1 MQKKKFKFSIIVPIY
16 NVEEYIEETIESV
29 INQTIGFEDNVQL
42 ILINDGSPDN
52 SESIC
57 LEYKEKYPNNI
68 VYIKQK
74 NGGVSS
80 ARNKGL
86 EYAEGEFVN
95 FLDSDD
101 KWDVDAFKEVYKNH
115 KMNPDINLF
124 SSKMCFFDAKKGN
137 HPLNYKYNKN
147 KIIDILTDY
156 QYPQLSSSSIFIK
169 REAIGN
175 HQYDK
180 LIKYSEDNKFINEI
194 IFEQKKF
201 MVLKK
206 TTYYYRRR
214 VSNYSAIQS
223 STQNKDWY
231 NITPKKVYEYLF
243 DLSKK
248 KFGKTIKYIQFL
260 VAYDIIW
267 RINVIPMDELKSLEK
282 HQYIDTLKK
291 LLELIDDDVIL
302 ATKNANFAKKAFLLS
317 VKHDK
322 TVADLI
328 QYQKD
333 QVRINNLKININEL
347 EYLIIDRVYFKAANM
362 FIYGKLDTKFV
373 KKKDFKLL
381 MNGKALPID
390 YYELTNNSDIETYN
404 GDTIHQY
411 VGIKICIDISKNSK
425 ISFLFRDTPLVPHF
439 KRNNLFCEKLPNS
452 FRIYAN
458 KLITYNKA
466 SNMFIIQKNSLL
478 KRINYEIKNDIYLT
492 KSGKIKV
499 ALIRLIICLFNAFKH
514 KKIMLISDRI
524 DKADD
529 NGEHFFKYMVENHP
543 EYKTFFV
550 LSRKSVDYERVS
562 KIGNVIDYNSPK
574 YKLLFQICDFVVS
587 SQAEEHV
594 TKVLGSNNA
603 FVQDKYDFKFVFLQH
618 GIIYNDLSPW
628 LNINTK
634 RIDMFV
640 TSSKMEYESLLNYK
654 YYYGTNI
661 VKLTGLPRYDGLIKK
676 NLTIKPKKQILVS
689 FTWRKNLASEI
700 DSITGKRLYNSQFK
714 QSIYFQKIDELFK
727 NKKLISALKKY
738 QYKIKFCPH
747 PNVLPQLKD
756 FTTNEFIEIEDK
768 NIEYQKEFCENSLMI
783 TDYSSIFFDFCYLKK
798 PVVYF
803 QHDRETFFDNQ
814 LYDEGYFDYKKM
826 GFGPVT
832 QNVESLV
839 NAIIKY
845 IKNDC
850 KMEDKYIKR
859 VEQFYMFKDAKNC
872 ERVFNEIEKL

>member
-1 MQKKKFKFSIIVPIY
+1 MTKYKFSVIIPIY
-16 NVEEYIEETIESV
+16 NVEEYLSQTIDSV
-29 INQTIGFEDNVQL
+29 INQSIGFEENIQL

-57 LEYKEKYPNNI
+57 LDYQKKYPNNI
-68 VYIKQK
+68 IYYKQK
-74 NGGVSS
+74 NAGVSV
-80 ARNKGL
+80 ARNKGI
-86 EYAEGEFVN
+86 EMAEGEFIN

-101 KWDVDAFKEVYKNH
+101 LWDKDAFKEVYNNYKKNT
-115 KMNPDINLF
+115 DINLL
-124 SSKMCFFDAKKGN
+124 SCKMCFFDAKKGN

-147 KIIDILTDY
+147 KVIDILTDFK
-156 QYPQLSSSSIFIK
+156 YPQLSSSSIFIK
-169 REAIGN
+169 RDAIGN
-175 HQYDK
+175 HRYDK

-206 TTYYYRRR
+206 PTYFYRRR
-214 VSNYSAIQS
+214 ISNYSAIQS

-248 KFGKTIKYIQFL
+248 KFGQIIKYIQFL
-260 VAYDIIW
+260 VAYDINW
-267 RINVIPMDELKSLEK
+267 RINVIPMDELKSIEK
-282 HQYIDTLKK
+282 HQYIATLKK
-291 LLELIDDDVIL
+291 LLELVDDDVIL
-302 ATKNANFAKKAFLLS
+302 ATKNADFAKKAFLFS
-317 VKHDK
+317 VKYDK
-322 TVADLI
+322 SVSDLI
-328 QYQKD
+328 SYDKD
-333 QVRINNLKININEL
+333 KVRIKDIKININQL
-347 EYLIIDRVYFKAANM
+347 EYVVIDRVYFKDSKM
-362 FIYGKLDTKFV
+362 YIYGKLDTKFV
-373 KKKDFKLL
+373 PKKDFKILI
-381 MNGKALPID
+381 NNEVLPIE
-390 YYELTNNSDIETYN
+390 YYELTNNSDIDTYN

-411 VGIKICIDISKNSK
+411 VGIKVCIDISKNSI
-425 ISFLFRDTPLVPHF
+425 ISFLFRDTPLVCHF

-452 FRIYAN
+452 FRIHNN
-458 KLITYNKA
+458 KLITYNKQ
-466 SNMFIIQKNSLL
+466 SRIFIIQNKSLL
-478 KRINYEIKNDIYLT
+478 KRIKYEVKNDIYLT
-492 KSGKIKV
+492 KNGKIKV
-499 ALIRLIICLFNAFKH
+499 ALIRLIICFLKAFKQ

-524 DKADD
+524 NKADD
-529 NGEHFFKYMVENHP
+529 NGEHFFKYMIENHP

-562 KIGNVIDYNSPK
+562 RIGNVIDYNSPK

-618 GIIYNDLSPW
+618 GIIYNNLSPW

-640 TSSKMEYESLLNYK
+640 TSSKMEYESLLEYK

-661 VKLTGLPRYDGLIKK
+661 VKLTGLPRYDSLIKK
-676 NLTIKPKKQILVS
+676 NLIIKPKKQILVS

-700 DSITGKRLYNSQFK
+700 DNITGKRLYNSQFK

-727 NKKLISALKKY
+727 NKKLISALEKY

-783 TDYSSIFFDFCYLKK
+783 TDYSSVFFDFCYLKK

-814 LYDEGYFDYKKM
+814 LYDEGYFDYVKM
-826 GFGPVT
+826 GFGPVS
-832 QNVESLV
+832 QDVESLV
-839 NAIIKY
+839 NTIIKY

-859 VEQFYMFKDAKNC
+859 VDKFYMFKDDKNC